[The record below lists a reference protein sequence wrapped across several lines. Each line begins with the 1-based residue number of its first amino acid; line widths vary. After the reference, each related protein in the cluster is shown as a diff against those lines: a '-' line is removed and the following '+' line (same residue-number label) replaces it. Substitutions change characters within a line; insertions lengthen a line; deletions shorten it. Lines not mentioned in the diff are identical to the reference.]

1 MEFIGSRLD
10 RCVQN
15 RRTGSSVFR
24 AKAAR
29 LYLELRDCVDG
40 RQYNEI
46 GTVEEI
52 DRIGI
57 VVNSVQQ
64 VIILC
69 GSITVC
75 GERASC
81 GVTTRIRLWRVHA
94 SSKLC

>member
-15 RRTGSSVFR
+15 RRAGSSVFCT
-24 AKAAR
+24 KAAR
-29 LYLELRDCVDG
+29 LYLEFRDSVDG
-40 RQYNEI
+40 RQHNEI

-52 DRIGI
+52 DRIGV

-75 GERASC
+75 RERASC
-81 GVTTRIRLWRVHA
+81 GVATRIRLRRVHA
-94 SSKLC
+94 SRKLC